1 MALALV
7 HAEKREERAE
17 LHSES
22 LAQAARE
29 ACRAV
34 ALRRASCAHG
44 QPTEPIAEELVV
56 RLVRLAARQDAQDL
70 LSRGP
75 VLCLQGCV
83 ELGRHQAERAAVSHD
98 LLRLLVDRGGHEAD
112 GLVVGEAEL
121 AREDAPLVGQALDHL
136 GGGA

>member
-22 LAQAARE
+22 LAQATRE
-29 ACRAV
+29 ARRAV
-34 ALRRASCAHG
+34 ALRRASGAHG

-70 LSRGP
+70 
-75 VLCLQGCV
+75 VT
-83 ELGRHQAERAAVSHD
+83 E
-98 LLRLLVDRGGHEAD
+98 RGG
-112 GLVVGEAEL
+112 GVKGV
-121 AREDAPLVGQALDHL
+121 R
-136 GGGA
+136 